1 MADLRPIGSEKL
13 EGIDKLRR
21 IMEIATY
28 KESPKTESNNL
39 STTNYTI
46 RLSDGNF
53 YGIVK
58 ERQGYI
64 IKQGLSE
71 SNLDYSDPMKNRKY
85 YRSYSEAMKKLNLIV
100 AETNRN
106 TGNKYEIPLIG
117 EQPEVKKKFVLK
129 TAKKTEPAPAPDM
142 AAPAPA
148 PDMGAPAPAP
158 EMGAD
163 TEGAPAPEMG
173 GDTEGAPAPE
183 MGADTEGAPMPDASG
198 EEMPEEPAM
207 PMAPGDAPMV
217 GDGMDD
223 EEGGPSNLKLIQKLT
238 GKLSQKLRM
247 FDKDK
252 GLDSQDIK
260 YVINSIVSAI
270 DLNKLDDDDREDI
283 VDKIEGFDEYG
294 REGEGDLNFGAEDD
308 FEMGGD
314 EIPSEDGTEEMG
326 APAPEMGSDTEGA
339 VAPEAKEGYQTV
351 MDSIFGES
359 KVEKVLSAYFNI
371 KNDEKPIIEN
381 KNKVNLLKSKINKIN
396 QKNDIQEY
404 SVSESQKKTG
414 LILIEDYTNCT
425 FIGRTNKNNLVFK
438 INGKDVK
445 VTPNGKT
452 I

>member
-13 EGIDKLRR
+13 QGVDKLRR

-28 KESPKTESNNL
+28 NETPKSELNNL

-46 RLSDGNF
+46 QLTDGNF

-64 IKQGLSE
+64 IKKGLNE
-71 SNLDYSDPMKNRKY
+71 SDLDYSDPMKNRKY

-100 AETNRN
+100 AETNRI
-106 TGNKYEIPLIG
+106 TGNDFEIPLIG

-129 TAKKTEPAPAPDM
+129 TAKKDTPAPEAPAPDM
-142 AAPAPA
+142 ATPAPEAPASE
-148 PDMGAPAPAP
+148 APAP
-158 EMGAD
+158 EVPSPV
-163 TEGAPAPEMG
+163 APADDMSAPTPEMG
-173 GDTEGAPAPE
+173 GDTD
-183 MGADTEGAPMPDASG
+183 MGMGLDMGG
-198 EEMPEEPAM
+198 EETPEEPEM
-207 PMAPGDAPMV
+207 PMAPGDAPMLDNETDV
-217 GDGMDD
+217 EGDD

-270 DLNKLDDDDREDI
+270 NLSKLDDDDREDI

-294 REGEGDLNFGAEDD
+294 KEGEGDLD
-308 FEMGGD
+308 FDMGEFDMGG
-314 EIPSEDGTEEMG
+314 EEM
-326 APAPEMGSDTEGA
+326 PTDEMPTDEMPIEPET
-339 VAPEAKEGYQTV
+339 KEGYQTV

-359 KVEKVLSAYFNI
+359 QVEKVLSGYFDF
-371 KNDEKPIIEN
+371 KEEEAPILE
-381 KNKVNLLKSKINKIN
+381 VKSKMDFLKNKIN
-396 QKNDIQEY
+396 RI
-404 SVSESQKKTG
+404 SQKQELKNLSVNETQMKAG
-414 LILIEDYTNCT
+414 LVLLEQYDNSTL
-425 FIGRTNKNNLVFK
+425 IGRTNKNNLVFN
-438 INGKDVK
+438 INNREVK
-445 VTPNGKT
+445 LTPNGRT